1 MVTLSSQNE
10 RTATAG
16 TADAKVVMADKAFIN
31 GAVESWGDRPG
42 KGGRCG
48 GGVRISV
55 AKSGGRRRLERRLE
69 GTGIVSR
76 KRRRGRRGRS
86 FGLVVGFRQGRS
98 ASNLVRGEMALALAA
113 VEGSW
118 RLNTA
123 SGRLGRHSA

>member
-1 MVTLSSQNE
+1 MVTLSSQDE

-31 GAVESWGDRPG
+31 GAVEGWGDRPG

-48 GGVRISV
+48 GGVRFSV

-69 GTGIVSR
+69 GTGIISR

-86 FGLVVGFRQGRS
+86 FGLGVG
-98 ASNLVRGEMALALAA
+98 
-113 VEGSW
+113 
-118 RLNTA
+118 
-123 SGRLGRHSA
+123 